1 MLCSDV
7 QYVIESMQTDTG
19 KLILLK
25 LPINV
30 QEQPLIKGK
39 NKKNLYSIN
48 KGFLTKNLESLQEAL
63 DQLKLVLKK

>member
-7 QYVIESMQTDTG
+7 QYVIKSMQTDTR

-39 NKKNLYSIN
+39 NKKILSYQQ
-48 KGFLTKNLESLQEAL
+48 GFSN
-63 DQLKLVLKK
+63 

>member
-1 MLCSDV
+1 MLYSDV
-7 QYVIESMQTDTG
+7 QYVIKSMQTDTR

-39 NKKNLYSIN
+39 AKESYSIN
-48 KGFLTKNLESLQEAL
+48 KGFLTNSLESLQEAL